1 MERCDIMLVNIIGL
15 FLLDAIISIL
25 VYMLMQYQYGYAKT
39 NEEHPN
45 FFAPWVVH
53 KFTKLNWFGAVLFSL
68 FLMVICWVYV
78 IIYFIWWILHVGRKE
93 DKKE

>member
-1 MERCDIMLVNIIGL
+1 MSEMSQYIIGV
-15 FLLDAIISIL
+15 FVLDAL
-25 VYMLMQYQYGYAKT
+25 VSLIVYIFMQYQYGYAKT

-45 FFAPWVVH
+45 FFAPWVVY
-53 KFTKLNWFGAVLFSL
+53 KFTKLNWLGAVLFSL
-68 FLMVICWVYV
+68 FLMAICWLYV